1 MNHSKIIAAVRAA
14 GVVGQ
19 GGAGFPAHVKYA
31 AQAKTIIVNGCECE
45 PLLATDRH
53 MLVHR
58 AKELLDMLAQL
69 AAEVGAKRAVVAVKK
84 KNKEALAALQAACD
98 GSIEIAALPD
108 FYPAGD
114 EQTLVRVVTGSA
126 VPPMGIPLAVGALV
140 VNVGTLLGAYDALA
154 GKPVVSRVLTVTGE
168 VARPGVMEV
177 PIGTSVAEC
186 IAACG
191 GSTVAGPVCVL
202 GGPLMGRVL
211 DSFEGAVVT
220 KTLGGVVLLPKD
232 HPLHRNARQKISLMR
247 KRAAAACIQCRLCTE
262 LCPRYLNGQP
272 FETHRVM
279 RAFAA
284 GKELEAEA
292 ARQAMWCCECGICE
306 LMACPMGL
314 SPRRINIAVKNSLRG
329 NQSPPAEA
337 GACQARAFAEYR
349 MMPTARLAAR
359 VGLQPYLA
367 AVPQWVEVPAP
378 VRVRIPLKQHIGAP
392 AVPVVQTGDMVRLG
406 DLLGEIP
413 EGALGARV
421 HAGITGR
428 VTVENDAV
436 VIERSPA

>member
-1 MNHSKIIAAVRAA
+1 MRLVGLTNDVSLRNLIPGELAKGFGFFQSK
-14 GVVGQ
+14 
-19 GGAGFPAHVKYA
+19 PASAFSPV
-31 AQAKTIIVNGCECE
+31 
-45 PLLATDRH
+45 
-53 MLVHR
+53 
-58 AKELLDMLAQL
+58 
-69 AAEVGAKRAVVAVKK
+69 
-84 KNKEALAALQAACD
+84 
-98 GSIEIAALPD
+98 
-108 FYPAGD
+108 F
-114 EQTLVRVVTGSA
+114 VT
-126 VPPMGIPLAVGALV
+126 P
-140 VNVGTLLGAYDALA
+140 DALGGWWRE
-154 GKPVVSRVLTVTGE
+154 GK
-168 VARPGVMEV
+168 
-177 PIGTSVAEC
+177 
-186 IAACG
+186 
-191 GSTVAGPVCVL
+191 
-202 GGPLMGRVL
+202 
-211 DSFEGAVVT
+211 
-220 KTLGGVVLLPKD
+220 
-232 HPLHRNARQKISLMR
+232 LHRKLMVD
-247 KRAAAACIQCRLCTE
+247 
-262 LCPRYLNGQP
+262 LNGQP